1 MNLFFNNLLQQNSFN
16 YILNPNFFTRFLNL
30 IEIKVANNINYSQ
43 VQINKIK
50 YIRLRVLRKNN
61 I

>member
-30 IEIKVANNINYSQ
+30 IEIKVANHINYSQ